1 MRLLFPSSAMY
12 FYIWGQAAGQSW
24 SKSNNGWFRPLGTT
38 ALPFEEESLF
48 QSFDSWGPAKW
59 KFSPDSLYRL
69 FSLPRK
75 PISPFSLWKSPSLW
89 EIFLDSLELPILSSK
104 QALCLTRISN
114 VGFSSHHILKHFFMA
129 PVSFPRTEC
138 LLLFYYPLAQWL
150 TKADVQLNGFLNL
163 FTCHL
168 SSPHF

>member
-1 MRLLFPSSAMY
+1 MVGFARLGPRLCHLKKSPSFRVLAPGVQLNGNSHQTLFT
-12 FYIWGQAAGQSW
+12 GC
-24 SKSNNGWFRPLGTT
+24 
-38 ALPFEEESLF
+38 SLC
-48 QSFDSWGPAKW
+48 
-59 KFSPDSLYRL
+59 LE
-69 FSLPRK
+69 
-75 PISPFSLWKSPSLW
+75 SPFPLSPSGSLLQCLSLW

-150 TKADVQLNGFLNL
+150 TKADVQINGFLNL